1 MLLTSKGGR
10 HLFFCRKTIQLFIDF
25 MSFLWQKYLKSD
37 TNMAVSGVLKLT
49 YDDAHE
55 KMEYSKSHT
64 FNELTQ
70 LSSEAK
76 V

>member
-1 MLLTSKGGR
+1 
-10 HLFFCRKTIQLFIDF
+10 
-25 MSFLWQKYLKSD
+25 
-37 TNMAVSGVLKLT
+37 MAVSGVLKLT